1 MASIFD
7 YVKKAKDYYDE
18 YKDLIDLGGQ
28 AGKAYLDY
36 KDQKRRN
43 ELDEQAYRDY
53 MLEKESAGQEAQTA
67 VDINLTPMEVTGVPT
82 SKADVTSFQA
92 VANGG
97 IIGLKNG
104 GAPNAGIAALRK
116 KAPGV
121 VKRMGY
127 NEGSGK
133 NGVMQII
140 DKIRNN
146 NYKRQLGETDQG
158 DLNERTTVI
167 ETNNAFKEPFRA
179 IAEPGES
186 KNRSILNALI
196 SDGMEGMEEKM
207 DEASK
212 DKMILSLIKEMRETG
227 EMEKDEYNMY
237 MESYLTSEMQKGGIA
252 GLRNGGRPGYMMGEG
267 PVMDGTVKIEDAVKM
282 AGYEPG
288 VPTTGDLY
296 DMNNPDYKGINPK
309 IIREFIDEGIPLGYT
324 SPEEYFDD
332 FYGPFAKKNKET
344 IMAKKG
350 GIADL
355 RKKYAIGS
363 DPDEYDPY
371 EDMSVK
377 EILIEEGYPTANEAE
392 FEEEFGTLGSKNKTD
407 NTMKMAY
414 NSGTA
419 YSNNEGVHGIE
430 RAYRIWQIL
439 PDDIQ
444 GGYGGFQDFFETSD
458 WHGVKMKKG
467 GRVKYANG
475 SDGILDL
482 GGREKDYR
490 FNGGFVPIGE
500 YEKKDD
506 VPARLSKNEFV
517 FTADAV
523 RAAGG
528 GSINKGAQKMYN
540 TMKTLEAQPTAKR
553 MTA

>member
-1 MASIFD
+1 MAWYNDVF
-7 YVKKAKDYYDE
+7 KAAKETYDE

-43 ELDEQAYRDY
+43 ELDEQGYRDY
-53 MLEKESAGQEAQTA
+53 MLEKESAGREAQLA
-67 VDINLTPMEVTGVPT
+67 VDMNLTPMTVTGVPT

-92 VANGG
+92 VARGG

-252 GLRNGGRPGYMMGEG
+252 GLRNGGRPGYRFGEG
-267 PVMDGTVKIEDAVKM
+267 PVMDGTVSIEEAVSETKEPMKM
-282 AGYEPG
+282 AYEPG

-296 DMNNPDYKGINPK
+296 DMKNPDYDGINPK
-309 IIREFIDEGIPLGYT
+309 IVREFIEEGIALGYT
-324 SPEEYFDD
+324 SPEEYFED
-332 FYGPFAKKNKET
+332 FYG
-344 IMAKKG
+344 IIGMKKG
-350 GIADL
+350 GIAGL
-355 RKKYAIGS
+355 
-363 DPDEYDPY
+363 
-371 EDMSVK
+371 
-377 EILIEEGYPTANEAE
+377 
-392 FEEEFGTLGSKNKTD
+392 
-407 NTMKMAY
+407 
-414 NSGTA
+414 
-419 YSNNEGVHGIE
+419 
-430 RAYRIWQIL
+430 
-439 PDDIQ
+439 
-444 GGYGGFQDFFETSD
+444 
-458 WHGVKMKKG
+458 KKG

>member
-1 MASIFD
+1 MAWYNDVF
-7 YVKKAKDYYDE
+7 KAAKETYDE
-18 YKDLIDLGGQ
+18 YKGLIDLGGS

-43 ELDEQAYRDY
+43 ELDEQGYRDY
-53 MLEKESAGQEAQTA
+53 MLEKESAGREAQLA
-67 VDINLTPMEVTGVPT
+67 VDMNLTPMTVTGVPT

-92 VANGG
+92 VARGG

-252 GLRNGGRPGYMMGEG
+252 GLRNGGRPGYMDGEG
-267 PVMDGTVKIEDAVKM
+267 PVMDGTVTSDAEGVKSKVSNELKGQIEGNQIAEQAYNEIMEKFMDKFPGIATGEETLEEMVAM
-282 AGYEPG
+282 LQAEGVMDYGNEMGILGLDRSMDMITPESAGRSAQRIMR
-288 VPTTGDLY
+288 GDTRF
-296 DMNNPDYKGINPK
+296 G
-309 IIREFIDEGIPLGYT
+309 
-324 SPEEYFDD
+324 SPEF
-332 FYGPFAKKNKET
+332 N
-344 IMAKKG
+344 M
-350 GIADL
+350 
-355 RKKYAIGS
+355 
-363 DPDEYDPY
+363 
-371 EDMSVK
+371 
-377 EILIEEGYPTANEAE
+377 
-392 FEEEFGTLGSKNKTD
+392 
-407 NTMKMAY
+407 
-414 NSGTA
+414 
-419 YSNNEGVHGIE
+419 
-430 RAYRIWQIL
+430 
-439 PDDIQ
+439 
-444 GGYGGFQDFFETSD
+444 
-458 WHGVKMKKG
+458 G